1 MQVLRLVQTGWV
13 DKVIA
18 FDELPKRLLNG
29 VEMRAPDG
37 LPRHWKTFLGQSERL
52 TPDTAEINPIT
63 RQELKIPG
71 VKEVGP
77 FFYVLYYREINK
89 DMERW
94 QEISGFVRR
103 VVSLQ
108 FRLLDK
114 LEDMALPL
122 STDAAGELKLEP
134 EDLETRGAL
143 IPIPLE
149 FQEKAPAILD
159 QSGAEVKAA
168 PAVAPEPVAAFK
180 CPSCEKA
187 FDNDRALRMHTYKKH
202 PDAKAAKKEEAAV

>member
-1 MQVLRLVQTGWV
+1 MQVIRLVQTGMV

-29 VEMRAPDG
+29 VEMRSPDG
-37 LPRHWKTFLGQSERL
+37 LPRHWKTFLGQSERV
-52 TPDTAEINPIT
+52 TPDTAEIHPIT

-71 VKEVGP
+71 QREVGP
-77 FFYVLYYREINK
+77 FFYVLYYKEINK
-89 DMERW
+89 DIERW
-94 QEISGFVRR
+94 QEIAGFVRR

-108 FRLLDK
+108 FRLLDR
-114 LEDMALPL
+114 LEDMSLPL

-149 FQEKAPAILD
+149 FQEKAPVILD
-159 QSGAEVKAA
+159 KNGTEVK
-168 PAVAPEPVAAFK
+168 PVLPPEPMPAFK

-187 FDNDRALRMHTYKKH
+187 FENDRALRMHTYKKH
-202 PDAKAAKKEEAAV
+202 PDEKALKKEEALA